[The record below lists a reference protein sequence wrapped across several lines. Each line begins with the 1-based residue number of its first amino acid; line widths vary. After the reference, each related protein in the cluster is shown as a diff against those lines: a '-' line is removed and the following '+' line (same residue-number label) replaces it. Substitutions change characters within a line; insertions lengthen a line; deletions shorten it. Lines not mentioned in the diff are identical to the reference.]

1 MFGGRDVHDGRVV
14 ALTGGIRKMPPSQFA
29 RLRGYWE
36 ALRDGDAL
44 PTRAALDPRG
54 FADLLECTLLV
65 ERIAPGMARIRLAGM
80 GLCDLMGMDLRG
92 MPLSALILPE
102 SRDPLR
108 TQLEQVF
115 AGPRIATFAMEAARG
130 IGRPALSAQL
140 LLLPLAGHDGTIDR
154 ALGCLVTEGKVGR
167 VPRRFALA
175 QSDLSE
181 VPGYVAAAATTGR
194 PAARAAAADTP
205 EFTGLSLPRAPQP
218 GFAAPKT
225 PYDPTPKPRVNL
237 RLIKGGI

>member
-1 MFGGRDVHDGRVV
+1 MFGGRDVNDGRVV
-14 ALTGGIRKMPPSQFA
+14 ALAKGVTRMPPLQFT

-54 FADLLECTLLV
+54 FADLLECTLLM

-92 MPLSALILPE
+92 MPISALILPD
-102 SRDPLR
+102 SRDRLR
-108 TQLEQVF
+108 TELEHVF
-115 AGPRIATFAMEAARG
+115 AGPRIGTFALEAARG

-167 VPRRFALA
+167 VPRRFAVA
-175 QSDLSE
+175 QSDLAE
-181 VPGYVAAAATTGR
+181 VPGYLAPAELTER
-194 PAARAAAADTP
+194 PAPRRAADTP

-218 GFAAPKT
+218 GFAAPKI
-225 PYDPTPKPRVNL
+225 PFDPAPKPRANL